1 MTARDAIPAIPALKH
16 LNTTQLLDDVARHW
30 DAEIVPQ
37 LIEYIKLP
45 AKSPG
50 FDPDWAKHGYLDAA
64 VEQARAWVAAQN
76 IKGLTLE
83 VVRHADRTPVLFF
96 DIPATGDNSVERTV
110 LLYGHLDK
118 QPEMIGWRPGL
129 GPWTPVLEGE
139 GEDLKLYGRGSA
151 DDGYAVFAAIPRLRR
166 LTSRAWRVRI
176 ASV

>member
-1 MTARDAIPAIPALKH
+1 MTARDAIPELTR
-16 LNTTQLLDDVARHW
+16 LNTTQLLEDVSRQW

-50 FDPDWAKHGYLDAA
+50 FDPDWAKNGYLDAA
-64 VEQARAWVAAQN
+64 IEQARKWVAAQN

-83 VVRHADRTPVLFF
+83 VVRMAGRTPVLFF
-96 DIPATGDNSVERTV
+96 DIPATGDNHPNRTV

-118 QPEMIGWRPGL
+118 QPEMTGWRPGL

-139 GEDLKLYGRGSA
+139 GEDLKL
-151 DDGYAVFAAIPRLRR
+151 
-166 LTSRAWRVRI
+166 
-176 ASV
+176 